1 MESQVDRRGVFPQS
15 ARGDHVNESTPSNTT
30 AVKVLGRAMKWTV
43 PLGASTKPKLW
54 RVLRTAVM
62 PKGLM
67 VAPPAPRHNRSSV
80 PARSREIGGE
90 SLVFPLSVRTLT
102 YPDKP

>member
-15 ARGDHVNESTPSNTT
+15 ARGDHVNVSTPSNTT
-30 AVKVLGRAMKWTV
+30 AVRVLGVAMKWTV

-62 PKGLM
+62 PKALM
-67 VAPPAPRHNRSSV
+67 VAPPAPGDDRSNA
-80 PARSREIGGE
+80 ARSREIGGD
-90 SLVFPLSVRTLT
+90 SLVSPLSVRTLT